1 MNFEKFIE
9 NINNDDVYRKTVKAI
24 FSNNPCALHDA
35 PDYLRDKE
43 ELILFATRFDML
55 VGEHMS
61 SRLKK
66 DKDFLIKFT
75 RYNHTAPTFMDDS
88 LRKDKEF
95 LLSLIKKNHK
105 TLIYLD
111 LDYILGL
118 ES

>member
-1 MNFEKFIE
+1 MNFENFIE
-9 NINNDDVYRKTVKAI
+9 NINNDDVYRETVKAI
-24 FSNNPCALHDA
+24 FSYNPCALHDA

-55 VGEHMS
+55 VGEFMS

-105 TLIYLD
+105 TLIYLN

>member
-1 MNFEKFIE
+1 
-9 NINNDDVYRKTVKAI
+9 
-24 FSNNPCALHDA
+24 
-35 PDYLRDKE
+35 
-43 ELILFATRFDML
+43 
-55 VGEHMS
+55 MS
-61 SRLKK
+61 PRLKK
-66 DKDFLIKFT
+66 DKEFLIKFT

-105 TLIYLD
+105 TLIYLN

>member
-1 MNFEKFIE
+1 MDFEKFIE
-9 NINNDDVYRKTVKAI
+9 NINSDDVYAETVKAI
-24 FSNNPCALHDA
+24 LSNNPCALHDA

-43 ELILFATRFDML
+43 ELVLFANRFDIL

-66 DKDFLIKFT
+66 DKEFLLRFT

-88 LRKDKEF
+88 LRTNKEF

-105 TLIYLD
+105 TLIYLN

-118 ES
+118 KS